1 MPEIAGQWGDKQLT
15 SQDQDG
21 GWDVAKFAKTL
32 MLHGWR
38 NEQLGSLHS
47 KREKTLDTGLA
58 WPGSPGWP
66 VLPGPRVAS
75 LPKNRPVLT
84 MGCTAENMCCCSLDC
99 FRSIGNYY
107 QLAVR
112 FLESDQIEENVT
124 GNLQKFI
131 PQHHQGTSGMH
142 L

>member
-21 GWDVAKFAKTL
+21 GWDVAKFAKPL
-32 MLHGWR
+32 LHGWR

-47 KREKTLDTGLA
+47 KREKTLETGLA

-84 MGCTAENMCCCSLDC
+84 MGRKYVLLLLGLFPVGWKLGSTCC
-99 FRSIGNYY
+99 
-107 QLAVR
+107 
-112 FLESDQIEENVT
+112 
-124 GNLQKFI
+124 
-131 PQHHQGTSGMH
+131 
-142 L
+142 